1 MSDEKF
7 FSQVK
12 NSLEFYAPEAPE
24 AVYSG
29 MRRKLWWS
37 GFTKLSATRFN
48 MWYLILLVGLGSGA
62 VAYSNTCTAPAT
74 ECNVSPLTPAVKP
87 TEEAKVIPAVTEPT
101 VVVTEPEV
109 VNQPAV
115 VTAPAQTAVVAPS
128 TPKASR
134 PKSTPSTSVVKPMDV
149 PSSEPKAASSE
160 TTIVNTDAPVNP
172 STPEVQTAEPTK
184 EETPK
189 KKKKALP
196 ITIYSDSNKDSSEAE
211 K

>member
-1 MSDEKF
+1 MSEEKF

-12 NSLEFYAPEAPE
+12 SSLEFYSPEAPE

-62 VAYSNTCTAPAT
+62 LAYSNTCTAPAT
-74 ECNVSPLTPAVKP
+74 ECKVSPLTPSVKP
-87 TEEAKVIPAVTEPT
+87 TEEAKVIPAVTEP
-101 VVVTEPEV
+101 VVVAEPEV
-109 VNQPAV
+109 VSQPAV

-128 TPKASR
+128 TPRASR
-134 PKSTPSTSVVKPMDV
+134 PKSTQTTSVVKPMDV
-149 PSSEPKAASSE
+149 PSSEPKTASSE
-160 TTIVNTDAPVNP
+160 PTIVNTDAPVNP
-172 STPEVQTAEPTK
+172 STTEAQTTEQVK
-184 EETPK
+184 EEPAK
-189 KKKKALP
+189 KKRKTWNLP
-196 ITIYSDSNKDSSEAE
+196 VYSQPKDSSEEE